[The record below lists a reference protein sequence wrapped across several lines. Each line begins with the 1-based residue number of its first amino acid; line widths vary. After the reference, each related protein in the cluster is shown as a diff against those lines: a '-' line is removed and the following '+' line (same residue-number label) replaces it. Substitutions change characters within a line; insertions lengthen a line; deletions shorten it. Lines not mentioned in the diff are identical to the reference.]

1 MITPEVFRTL
11 IFKLPDVVEVPH
23 FDRAAFKANNRIFV
37 SLAPD
42 GLSINIKFTLVEQS
56 VFCAFDRTVIH
67 PVANKWGTSTTSGNL
82 KGWTTINLTK
92 VKQSTLK
99 DALQTAYNTFLQLK
113 KK

>member
-11 IFKLPDVVEVPH
+11 IFKLPGVVEVPH

-42 GLSINIKFTLVEQS
+42 GLSINIKFTLVDQS
-56 VFCAFDRTVIH
+56 VFCAFDPTIIY
-67 PVANKWGTSTTSGNL
+67 PVPNKWGL
-82 KGWTTINLTK
+82 QGWTTINLTK

-99 DALQTAYNTFLQLK
+99 DALKTAYHAFLQLK